1 MGMGL
6 LMDCPECK
14 EQYSFNFGCGY
25 LFFQNHT
32 KKVLYFC
39 PKCGNWE
46 TKDIKTN
53 KMFKDSKANIAQAPK
68 EKRHIL
74 SCSKCKTRM
83 RKMEDFNAILAFLV
97 DSFTNSGKSS
107 ELINSDFNSEK
118 LPSLVCKKCN
128 TELKYKST
136 YCWD

>member
-53 KMFKDSKANIAQAPK
+53 KMFKDSKANIAQATK

-83 RKMEDFNAILAFLV
+83 RKME
-97 DSFTNSGKSS
+97 
-107 ELINSDFNSEK
+107 DFNSEK